1 MSQNTKNSR
10 SSGGSGWR
18 TVAVCILV
26 IVVPWALYVN
36 VPMRRNSGLPPGL
49 LDQIESAALRKKIEG
64 EIMMIYTYIYIIRE
78 YIKK

>member
-1 MSQNTKNSR
+1 MNQNTKNSR
-10 SSGGSGWR
+10 SSGGGSGWR

-49 LDQIESAALRKKIEG
+49 LDQIESASLRKKIEG
-64 EIMMIYTYIYIIRE
+64 KIMMIYTLLGSI
-78 YIKK
+78 

>member
-1 MSQNTKNSR
+1 MSQITKNSR

-18 TVAVCILV
+18 TIAVCILV

-64 EIMMIYTYIYIIRE
+64 EIMMIIIRE
-78 YIKK
+78 YKKK

>member
-1 MSQNTKNSR
+1 MKNNR

-36 VPMRRNSGLPPGL
+36 VPMRRNTGLPPGL

-64 EIMMIYTYIYIIRE
+64 ELFKTT
-78 YIKK
+78 